1 MNPSEDHDTTELSDS
16 LEKLRRKTPG
26 RWDGIQAVTTSL
38 VERDA
43 ARPDDPAPSPPMPR
57 SEDKPARH

>member
-16 LEKLRRKTPG
+16 LESLRRKMPS
-26 RWDGIQAVTTSL
+26 RWDSLQTVTASL

-43 ARPDDPAPSPPMPR
+43 ARPGDPALPQSKDR
-57 SEDKPARH
+57 PA